1 MEGQVA
7 MEKFVNSIKK
17 TYRERQ
23 LVIEDQ
29 WPPVSGD
36 KLINLQLVEADK
48 KEGFRGGLSQHGA
61 GSGKIKRTPILYD
74 DLFRV
79 EEGKK
84 PVVKVLVEGNGG
96 MGKTTLCTMLSEG
109 WAEGKMLT
117 QFDCVLLLPLRE
129 QLVSSAESLSDL
141 FKLLHSSKRI
151 SASVVDVL
159 EESGGET
166 VLIIADGWDELEES
180 KRSKQ
185 SFLYKLLFGRVLP
198 FASVLLTSR
207 PSASAPLH
215 SLPSVDRLVEVVGFN
230 EENIKQYIESEF
242 EKCPEKASG
251 LIEQL
256 DNNPLI
262 QNVCTVP
269 LNCAITCNLWH
280 TSHQKLPSTLTE
292 LYTQIILNVIL
303 RDLKKKFPDFPIG
316 LSLSNFDSIPPQ
328 LEPDWWLTCKFAFE
342 ALSNDRLV
350 FTEEELS
357 SFFPEGL
364 DSNQKFMCFGLL
376 QSARSLL
383 PVGHG
388 LSFHFLHLTFQEY
401 LAALHLVTLST
412 EEQLEVV
419 RTRAKSSRFAMVWRF
434 FFGLGSKKQ
443 GSCIGQVSRKV
454 VCLDEKVVD
463 TFLSLSANSNSSI
476 FIDIDSAS
484 KQLKCH
490 CALEAKNDIVSFK
503 VAENINGKFADKH
516 GFISLAHT
524 PHDCVAALHV
534 LSHTSHCHSVHI
546 SFSRCG
552 LSDKLLKRLT
562 DLLSSAGGELKVV
575 LLYLGNNKLTSN
587 GVSDLLT
594 SASAAFSSLEQLSL
608 ENNSIDCDGVNSIVT
623 SLIHTSCKSL
633 TSLSLS
639 DNPLGVSGMQAIERA
654 VVSGVLVNLQ
664 YLCLSNTLT
673 SDADINGAI
682 ITTCLRPITSYCPHL
697 VFLDLSV
704 NNLGV
709 PGSCA
714 LGEALPLLTSFA
726 RLNLTNTMLDGEAI
740 VAFTDCVKNSIPVSN
755 ESLIQLK
762 GCLSQSD
769 GSCSSSSGK
778 LWMLDLSNNNIDDDG
793 VAALIEQVPH
803 LFPSL
808 ALVSL
813 DRNPVSDGM
822 LERLKECLKINREV
836 SCYIV
841 EQWMCLYSILY
852 VLPIGSLMLFECP
865 YIVHV

>member
-23 LVIEDQ
+23 LVTEEQ

-48 KEGFRGGLSQHGA
+48 KEGFCGGLPQQGA
-61 GSGKIKRTPILYD
+61 GSGTIKRTPILYD
-74 DLFRV
+74 DMFRV

-84 PVVKVLVEGNGG
+84 PVRKVLVEGNGG
-96 MGKTTLCTMLSEG
+96 MGKTTLCTMLSEV
-109 WAEGKMLT
+109 WAEGKILT
-117 QFDCVLLLPLRE
+117 QFDSVLLLPLRE
-129 QLVSSAESLSDL
+129 ELVSSAESLSDL
-141 FKLLHSSKRI
+141 FKLLHSSKKI
-151 SASVVDVL
+151 SASVIDLL

-215 SLPSVDRLVEVVGFN
+215 SVPSVDCLVEVVGFN

-262 QNVCTVP
+262 QNVCAVP

-280 TSHQKLPSTLTE
+280 TLNQELPSTLTE
-292 LYTQIILNVIL
+292 LYIQIILNVIL
-303 RDLKKKFPDFPIG
+303 RDIKKKFPDFSIG
-316 LSLSNFDSIPPQ
+316 LSLSDFDSIPPQ
-328 LEPDWWLTCKFAFE
+328 LEPYWWLTCKFAFE
-342 ALSNDRLV
+342 ALSNDQLV
-350 FTEEELS
+350 FTEEELA

-364 DSNQKFMCFGLL
+364 DSSQKFLCFGLL

-401 LAALHLVTLST
+401 LAALHLVTLPT

-419 RTRAKSSRFAMVWRF
+419 WTHGTSSRFAMVWRF
-434 FFGLGSKKQ
+434 FFGLGSKKE

-454 VCLDEKVVD
+454 VCLNENVVD
-463 TFLSLSANSNSSI
+463 TFLSLTSVYSE
-476 FIDIDSAS
+476 
-484 KQLKCH
+484 LKLLQCH
-490 CALEAKNDIVSFK
+490 CALESVNDSVSSK
-503 VAENINGKFADKH
+503 VAKDIDGRFSY
-516 GFISLAHT
+516 GIAHT
-524 PHDCVAALHV
+524 PHDCVAVLHV
-534 LSHTSHCHSVHI
+534 LSHTSHCHSVRI
-546 SFSRCG
+546 NLSGCG
-552 LSDKLLKRLT
+552 LSDKLLERLT
-562 DLLSSAGGELKVV
+562 DLLSSANGELQVV
-575 LLYLGNNKLTSN
+575 NLFLGNNKLTSN
-587 GVSDLLT
+587 GISDLLT
-594 SASAAFSSLEQLSL
+594 GASTAFSSLKNLL
-608 ENNSIDCDGVNSIVT
+608 LNDNSIDGDGVNSVVT
-623 SLIHTSCKSL
+623 SLMHTSCQSL

-639 DNPLGVSGMQAIERA
+639 QNPLGVSGMQVLERA
-654 VVSGVLVNLQ
+654 VVSGILVNLEW
-664 YLCLSNTLT
+664 LNLSNTLT
-673 SDADINGAI
+673 GDADINGAI
-682 ITTCLRPITSYCPHL
+682 LTACLRSIISHCPHL
-697 VFLDLSV
+697 DFLGLSY

-709 PGSCA
+709 PGACA
-714 LGEALPLLTSFA
+714 LGEALPLLTHDIELY
-726 RLNLTNTMLDGEAI
+726 LNDTMLDSEAI
-740 VAFTDCVKNSIPVSN
+740 IAFTDCVKNSVPISKK
-755 ESLIQLK
+755 SLIEFR
-762 GCLSQSD
+762 GSWSQSG
-769 GSCSSSSGK
+769 GSCSNSSGK
-778 LWMLDLSNNNIDDDG
+778 LESLDLSDNSIDDDG

-803 LFPSL
+803 LFSSL
-808 ALVSL
+808 ESISL
-813 DRNPVSDGM
+813 NDNPVSDGM
-822 LERLKECLKINREV
+822 VERLEECLKINREV

-841 EQWMCLYSILY
+841 NNGCVFLYSLLY
-852 VLPIGSLMLFECP
+852 VLPIGSL
-865 YIVHV
+865 